1 MKALSVEQ
9 SIMDGEKELKE
20 LYKYVETNAQ
30 EFKAY
35 DMEIEVFSR
44 IMQIGL
50 AAMKCYFAEKGTGD
64 VGVEL
69 ELDEGTVLK
78 KESTL
83 RGRNYFSIFGK
94 IKVPR
99 AYYHCEGQPGVMPL
113 DALADFPERSYSYL
127 LQDWMDTLSI
137 RDSFKESEITLS
149 KLLGLKVSSSRF
161 EVVNQESGKNYD
173 RFYEK
178 KELPSSDSEG
188 VIQVVQFDG
197 KGVPVIKKEAAKLK
211 VRQGKGEKRQKK
223 KEAMVGV
230 SYTVDKNE
238 RTPEEVAENLIY
250 PEKARA
256 KKKADKKADVI
267 VLHPPKA
274 QNIRRMASLERTKKE
289 VAEEIMEDAERRN
302 PDDLRPWVVVMDGA
316 LGLWNLVA
324 KMFCGTDYVGI
335 LDIIHVVEY
344 LWIAG
349 NAMHGE
355 NHPETKKWVYKKL
368 LSILQGNV
376 GRVIGSLK
384 QTLTKRKKM
393 SKSKRYAIEKVIRY
407 FENHRQWMDYDEYLK
422 EGFPIGSGVV
432 ESTCGHTVKDRMEG
446 TGRRWSIEG
455 AESTL
460 LLRSVYTSGDWDAYW
475 EWHMKLE
482 RSRLYGGVFKAL
494 GIADDYYNDILTK
507 KAA

>member
-1 MKALSVEQ
+1 
-9 SIMDGEKELKE
+9 
-20 LYKYVETNAQ
+20 
-30 EFKAY
+30 
-35 DMEIEVFSR
+35 
-44 IMQIGL
+44 
-50 AAMKCYFAEKGTGD
+50 
-64 VGVEL
+64 
-69 ELDEGTVLK
+69 
-78 KESTL
+78 
-83 RGRNYFSIFGK
+83 
-94 IKVPR
+94 
-99 AYYHCEGQPGVMPL
+99 
-113 DALADFPERSYSYL
+113 
-127 LQDWMDTLSI
+127 
-137 RDSFKESEITLS
+137 
-149 KLLGLKVSSSRF
+149 
-161 EVVNQESGKNYD
+161 
-173 RFYEK
+173 
-178 KELPSSDSEG
+178 
-188 VIQVVQFDG
+188 
-197 KGVPVIKKEAAKLK
+197 
-211 VRQGKGEKRQKK
+211 
-223 KEAMVGV
+223 MVGV

-355 NHPETKKWVYKKL
+355 NHPETKKQVYKKL

-393 SKSKRYAIEKVIRY
+393 SKSKRDAIEKVIRY

-422 EGFPIGSGVV
+422 EGFPIGGGVV